1 MTGIN
6 NQDATASP
14 LLKVSLENIGFD
26 ELHLM
31 LRVMDRLGEGLLT
44 DIMKWDEVNKSH
56 FDKTAHLHLHCK
68 WWR

>member
-1 MTGIN
+1 MTGTN

-14 LLKVSLENIGFD
+14 SFKVSLENIDFD

-31 LRVMDRLGEGLLT
+31 LRVMDRLEEGLLT

-56 FDKTAHLHLHCK
+56 FNKTARLLFHCK
-68 WWR
+68 W